1 MRERCTPRAGAASA
15 GARLPGGRRAL
26 TLDELQARVG
36 QELGCSS
43 WLRIDQAAIRGLAD
57 LTHEWQDIHVD
68 ATAARASGFGG
79 TIAHGFLTLS
89 LLSAMAEEV
98 VPRVEGLRRSVNYG
112 LDHLRFLAPVRCGDR
127 VRGRFTLEQ
136 AGLRAPG
143 QYQLKHS
150 VVVQIEQRD
159 RPALV
164 AQWLVLLVAADAE
177 PGARLAQTR
186 AAAGEAP

>member
-1 MRERCTPRAGAASA
+1 MSEPCTPRAGLAIP
-15 GARLPGGRRAL
+15 GARRPGGRPGL

-43 WLRIDQAAIRGLAD
+43 WLRIDQAAIRGFAD
-57 LTHEWQDIHVD
+57 LTHDWQDIHVD
-68 ATAARASGFGG
+68 AAAARASGFGG

-89 LLSAMAEEV
+89 LLSTMAEEV
-98 VPRVEGLRRSVNYG
+98 VPQVEGLRRSVNYG
-112 LDHLRFLAPVRCGDR
+112 LDHLRFPAPVRCGDR

-136 AGLRAPG
+136 LRPRAPG

-150 VVVQIEQRD
+150 VVVHIEQRD

-164 AQWLVLLVAADAE
+164 AQWLVLLVAGGAE
-177 PGARLAQTR
+177 PGAGLAQAR
-186 AAAGEAP
+186 AVTGGAP